1 MKMTVV
7 IIALAAS
14 FLFAGQTAFAQ
25 DALAQDASTQTSVSE
40 AHATVKTTKRVVK
53 TVRKPLPGQKKT
65 IRTMSHTRVIHNA
78 NLGQAKM
85 NAYLRSAKKTS
96 TPNLFRN

>member
-1 MKMTVV
+1 MKMNIV

-25 DALAQDASTQTSVSE
+25 DASTHKSVSE
-40 AHATVKTTKRVVK
+40 AHATVKTTKRTVK
-53 TVRKPLPGQKKT
+53 TARKPLPGKKKT
-65 IRTMSHTRVIHNA
+65 IRTMSNTRVIHNA
-78 NLGQAKM
+78 NLGNAEM
-85 NAYLRSAKKTS
+85 NVYLRSAKKTS

>member
-1 MKMTVV
+1 MKMNIV

-25 DALAQDASTQTSVSE
+25 DALAQDASTQKSVSV
-40 AHATVKTTKRVVK
+40 AHATVKTTKRAIK
-53 TVRKPLPGQKKT
+53 TVRKPLTGQKKT
-65 IRTMSHTRVIHNA
+65 IHKMSNTRVIHNA
-78 NLGQAKM
+78 NLGNAEM
-85 NAYLRSAKKTS
+85 NVYRRSAKKTS